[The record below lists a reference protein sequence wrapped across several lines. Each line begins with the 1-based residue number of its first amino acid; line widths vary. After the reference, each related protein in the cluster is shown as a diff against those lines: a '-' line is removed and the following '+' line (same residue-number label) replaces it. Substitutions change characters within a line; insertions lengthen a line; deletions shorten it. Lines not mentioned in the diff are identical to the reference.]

1 MKKVDNKFSI
11 SGESRSSSSQTSNM
25 LPKHSTKL
33 KWFLASDNTTTN
45 NLGNSQNGQTVTTIS
60 NTPQIKNHTATLY
73 KKKLYVFGGYDGKK
87 NHSNLRIFDVE
98 TLHWIKTKK
107 PGGPQPL
114 GRNGHTATLV
124 GKRNKFVFM
133 SQI

>member
-1 MKKVDNKFSI
+1 
-11 SGESRSSSSQTSNM
+11 M
-25 LPKHSTKL
+25 LPKHTTKL
-33 KWFLASDNTTTN
+33 KWFLASDNAAN
-45 NLGNSQNGQTVTTIS
+45 NSGNAQNGQS
-60 NTPQIKNHTATLY
+60 NNANNNSNSSSTPQIKNHTATLY

-124 GKRNKFVFM
+124 GNY
-133 SQI
+133 ICL